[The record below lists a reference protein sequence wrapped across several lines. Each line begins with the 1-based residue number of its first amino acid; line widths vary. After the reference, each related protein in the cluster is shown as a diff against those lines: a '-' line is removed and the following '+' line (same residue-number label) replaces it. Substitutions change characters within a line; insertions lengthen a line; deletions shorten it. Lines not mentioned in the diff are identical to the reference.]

1 MSQLPLLP
9 RASPSTAGIHAAG
22 VSALLDRLEEE
33 TIECHSLMVVRHGQV
48 VAEGWWAPYSADRPH
63 QLYSLTKSFVS
74 LAVGIAV
81 DDGRM
86 NLEDRVVDVL
96 ADHAPESVPAR
107 VKELTVHHLL
117 SMSTGHSED
126 VLEAAWTLEPQ
137 DLVRG
142 FLRIAPDMQV
152 GSRHAYSNPTSFV
165 LARMVE
171 RVTGQGLPEFLAQRL
186 FRPMGISGA
195 EWDRVGNGLTF
206 GFHGLYLTTE
216 AVAAVG
222 QLLLQGG
229 RWRDRQLVSQ
239 QWVELASRQHVETLQ
254 FEDNSRAPDWL
265 EGYGYH
271 FWRSRYGYRGDGAMG
286 QLCLVLPDVD
296 VVVAITAATPRM
308 QGLLDAVWDCLLPSL
323 NQHGSPEDDLVLA
336 DRLGRLALPMT
347 TGEHR
352 PQTSAG
358 GVVDAWTEGSALPP
372 GSSIT
377 IEPRPRGWS
386 LRITTEGAA
395 LDIAVGNGQ
404 WQESAPLGRPVVA
417 VGGWDG
423 DVFLADLFVIT
434 SPSRVRIAVDKSRA
448 TASWN
453 IVPLVGPNLLH
464 QLRSGLITRPDRS

>member
-1 MSQLPLLP
+1 MSHRSLLP
-9 RASPSTAGIHAAG
+9 RTSPSSAGIHAPAL
-22 VSALLDRLEEE
+22 SALLDRLENEA
-33 TIECHSLMVVRHGQV
+33 IECHSLMVVRRGHV
-48 VAEGWWAPYSADRPH
+48 VAEGWWTPYSAERPH
-63 QLYSLTKSFVS
+63 LLYSLTKSFVS

-81 DDGRM
+81 DEGRM
-86 NLEDRVVDVL
+86 TLEDRVVDVL
-96 ADHAPESVPAR
+96 ADHAPPSVSAR

-126 VLEAAWTLEPQ
+126 VLEAAWTLEPE

-142 FLRIAPDMQV
+142 FLRIAPEAQV
-152 GSRHAYSNPTSFV
+152 GSRHAYNNPTSYV

-171 RVTGQGLPEFLAQRL
+171 RVTGQGLPEFLDERL
-186 FRPMGISGA
+186 FGPMGISGA

-229 RWRDRQLVSQ
+229 RWLDRQLVSR
-239 QWVELASRQHVETLQ
+239 QWVELATRRQIETLQ
-254 FEDNSRAPDWL
+254 LEDNARTPDWL

-271 FWRSRYGYRGDGAMG
+271 FWRSRHGYRGDGAMG
-286 QLCLVLPDVD
+286 QMCLVLPEAD
-296 VVVAITAATPRM
+296 VVVAITAATTRM
-308 QGLLDAVWDCLLPSL
+308 QSLLDVVWDCLLPSL
-323 NQHGSPEDDLVLA
+323 DRHGSREADLMLA
-336 DRLGRLALPMT
+336 DRLGRLTVPMI

-352 PQTSAG
+352 PHIAAG
-358 GVVDAWTEGSALPP
+358 GVVGAWTEGAALPP

-377 IEPRPRGWS
+377 ITPGPRGWS
-386 LRITTEGAA
+386 LRINTEGAI

-404 WQESAPLGRPVVA
+404 WQESSPLGRPVVA
-417 VGGWDG
+417 AGGWDG

-434 SPSRVRIAVDKSRA
+434 SPSRVRVAIDGSRA

-453 IVPLVGPNLLH
+453 IVPLVGPNLIN